1 MSPKA
6 MHCIRQVADHYDS
19 LANEVYLP
27 TVLLKHTQ
35 THTTHTHTHTHTWQV
50 ADHYDSLTKEQ
61 VLEVVRKA
69 MGHCLENLSVAAGT
83 SGPKPPSEPL
93 L

>member
-1 MSPKA
+1 VY
-6 MHCIRQVADHYDS
+6 QVADHYDS
-19 LANEVYLP
+19 LANEVYSP
-27 TVLLKHTQ
+27 TVHL
-35 THTTHTHTHTHTWQV
+35 TTHTHTHTHTHTKHTHIWQV

-69 MGHCLENLSVAAGT
+69 MGHCLDNLSVAAGT